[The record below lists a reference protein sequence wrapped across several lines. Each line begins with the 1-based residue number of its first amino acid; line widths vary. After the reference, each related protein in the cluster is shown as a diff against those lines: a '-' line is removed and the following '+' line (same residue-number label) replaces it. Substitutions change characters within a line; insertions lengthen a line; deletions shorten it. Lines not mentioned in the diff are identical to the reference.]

1 MSGNKKVL
9 LDTNVLIYASKA
21 LLDLEKLSKRYDV
34 FFVSIIT
41 YMEIYAYDFVNAAE
55 LDAINKIF
63 EALEIINIDLELS
76 NQAILYRKNKIK
88 KIKLP
93 DALVLASAKI
103 VNADLL
109 TNNHK
114 DFVGIDNQLFIQTL
128 DDFFV

>member
-76 NQAILYRKNKIK
+76 NQAISYRKNKIK

>member
-114 DFVGIDNQLFIQTL
+114 DFVGIDNQLCIQTL

>member
-41 YMEIYAYDFVNAAE
+41 YMEIYAYDFVNSAE
-55 LDAINKIF
+55 LDAINQIF
-63 EALEIINIDLELS
+63 EALEIISIDLELS

-114 DFVGIDNQLFIQTL
+114 DFVGIDNQLFIQKL
-128 DDFFV
+128 DDFFI

>member
-41 YMEIYAYDFVNAAE
+41 YMEIYAYDFVNSAE
-55 LDAINKIF
+55 LDAINQIF
-63 EALEIINIDLELS
+63 EALEIISIDLELS
-76 NQAILYRKNKIK
+76 NQAILYRNNKIK

-114 DFVGIDNQLFIQTL
+114 DFVGIDNQLFIQKL
-128 DDFFV
+128 DDFFI